1 MVGLLSLNEGRP
13 LPCVFGLHEGARAI
27 SRRLPQR
34 TSSVDQQR
42 PLYLS
47 LRVHSTNFRHQFSQR
62 AGALRLPS
70 PGQTRILPKEPLE
83 KRRQK
88 SGQAPNGNANES
100 TGDNIA
106 GEVHA
111 AKHPT
116 DGQQRRDRQQGEGH
130 RNCSRKPACRDGEG
144 RESMAA
150 RKRFARAIADNE
162 RRNRA
167 AFVRARRIKTTP
179 IGAHRRK
186 PQSNHAR
193 QGSKLPRV
201 GRTCPSEQYGIGR
214 IEHSYDAAVEN
225 AKGPHNAR
233 TAPQGSR
240 PLFVALFVALLVHI
254 AGTVSAFG

>member
-100 TGDNIA
+100 
-106 GEVHA
+106 
-111 AKHPT
+111 
-116 DGQQRRDRQQGEGH
+116 RDRQQGEGH
-130 RNCSRKPACRDGEG
+130 RSRSRKPACRDGEG

>member
-130 RNCSRKPACRDGEG
+130 RSCSRKPACRDGEG

-201 GRTCPSEQYGIGR
+201 GRCLLYT
-214 IEHSYDAAVEN
+214 
-225 AKGPHNAR
+225 
-233 TAPQGSR
+233 SR
-240 PLFVALFVALLVHI
+240 CV
-254 AGTVSAFG
+254 